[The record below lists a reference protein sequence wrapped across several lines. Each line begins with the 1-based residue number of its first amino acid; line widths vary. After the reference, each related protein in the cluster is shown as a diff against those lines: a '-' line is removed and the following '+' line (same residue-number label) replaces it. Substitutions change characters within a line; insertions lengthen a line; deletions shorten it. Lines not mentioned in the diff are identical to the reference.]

1 MQETVTLV
9 LVFLDE
15 DNNEKSIVIKDPK
28 MDLTMEEVQA
38 AMNNVIDNDAILTP
52 AGRHLSV
59 INNCYYKTVT
69 ITVPEFATEGE

>member
-28 MDLTMEEVQA
+28 MDLSMEEVQT
-38 AMNNVIDNDAILTP
+38 AMNSIIDNDAILTS

-59 INNCYYKTVT
+59 ISNCYYTTVT
-69 ITVPEFATEGE
+69 ITVPEFASEGE